1 MTAKDSKSYLNKLS
15 QYMNTKNAYHHY
27 TGKTPIGS
35 GYSDL
40 TKEVETNHKAPKFK
54 VGESV
59 MITQYKNI
67 FKKGYTENWS

>member
-1 MTAKDSKSYLNKLS
+1 
-15 QYMNTKNAYHHY
+15 MNTKNAYHHY

-59 MITQYKNI
+59 MIT
-67 FKKGYTENWS
+67 